1 MNKNKNMYIRFKN
14 VNDIKRKPNIDN
26 FVNKF
31 IDFNKNE
38 RIFYNNLY
46 LDEYKLVVKIPLS
59 LAYKKGIINDIKIE
73 EFNLA
78 DSIYFF
84 SYN

>member
-1 MNKNKNMYIRFKN
+1 MNKNKKMYTRFKN
-14 VNDIKRKPNIDN
+14 VKRKPIIDN

-46 LDEYKLVVKIPLS
+46 LDEYKIVIKIPLS
-59 LAYKKGIINDIKIE
+59 LAYKKGIINEIKIE

-84 SYN
+84 SYI

>member
-1 MNKNKNMYIRFKN
+1 MNKNKKMYTRFKN
-14 VNDIKRKPNIDN
+14 VKRKPIIDN

-46 LDEYKLVVKIPLS
+46 LDEYKLVIKIPLS

>member
-1 MNKNKNMYIRFKN
+1 MNKNKKMYTRFKN
-14 VNDIKRKPNIDN
+14 FKRKPIINN

-46 LDEYKLVVKIPLS
+46 LDEYKLVIKIPLS

>member
-1 MNKNKNMYIRFKN
+1 MNKNKKMYTRFKN
-14 VNDIKRKPNIDN
+14 VKRKPIINN

-46 LDEYKLVVKIPLS
+46 LDEYKLVIKIPLS

>member
-1 MNKNKNMYIRFKN
+1 MNKNKKMYTNFKS
-14 VNDIKRKPNIDN
+14 VKRKPIIDN

-59 LAYKKGIINDIKIE
+59 LVYKKGIINDIKIE

-78 DSIYFF
+78 GSIYFF

>member
-1 MNKNKNMYIRFKN
+1 MNKNKKMYTRFKN
-14 VNDIKRKPNIDN
+14 VKRKPIIDN

>member
-1 MNKNKNMYIRFKN
+1 MNKNKKMYTRFKN
-14 VNDIKRKPNIDN
+14 VKRKPIINN

-46 LDEYKLVVKIPLS
+46 LDEYKLVIKIPLS

-73 EFNLA
+73 EFNLT

-84 SYN
+84 SYI

>member
-1 MNKNKNMYIRFKN
+1 MNKNKKMYTRFKN
-14 VNDIKRKPNIDN
+14 VKRKPIIDN

-46 LDEYKLVVKIPLS
+46 LYEYKLVIKIPLS

>member
-1 MNKNKNMYIRFKN
+1 MNKNKKMYTRFKN
-14 VNDIKRKPNIDN
+14 VKRKPIIDN

-46 LDEYKLVVKIPLS
+46 LDEYKIVIKIPLS
-59 LAYKKGIINDIKIE
+59 LAYKKGIINEIKIE

>member
-1 MNKNKNMYIRFKN
+1 MNKNKKMYTRFKN
-14 VNDIKRKPNIDN
+14 VKRKPIIDN

-46 LDEYKLVVKIPLS
+46 LDEYKIVIKIPLS
-59 LAYKKGIINDIKIE
+59 LSYKKRRINDIKIE

-78 DSIYFF
+78 DSIYLF
-84 SYN
+84 SYI

>member
-1 MNKNKNMYIRFKN
+1 MNKNKKMYTRFKN
-14 VNDIKRKPNIDN
+14 VKKKPIIDN
-26 FVNKF
+26 FINKF

-46 LDEYKLVVKIPLS
+46 LDEYKLVIKIPLS
-59 LAYKKGIINDIKIE
+59 LAYKKGIINEIKIE
-73 EFNLA
+73 EFKLA

>member
-1 MNKNKNMYIRFKN
+1 MYTRFKN
-14 VNDIKRKPNIDN
+14 VKRKPIIDN

-46 LDEYKLVVKIPLS
+46 LDEYKLVIKIPLS
-59 LAYKKGIINDIKIE
+59 LAYKKGIINEIKIE